1 MIMTIDLHYRLER
14 LAQATPN
21 TEPNPQFTM
30 RELIAIARHVMELEK
45 ESDELAEL
53 RESLKNE
60 DHGDAR
66 EN

>member
-21 TEPNPQFTM
+21 TEPDPQFTM
-30 RELIAIARHVMELEK
+30 RELIAIARHVMALEK
-45 ESDELAEL
+45 ESNELAAL

-60 DHGDAR
+60 DYSDAR